1 MKISLTFGPLCIW
14 LNGGMLLYGKFLRPT
29 RHIIGHF
36 GNDFM
41 GQMTQ
46 PTVSWHWRTFVGRPN
61 QEPIPPGWAH
71 QKFNRLTGTLKLQSN
86 EPLYSNTVIGT
97 LVVDGWAVTL
107 ITERRA
113 VAQPSP
119 LVAVSNVTAHPS
131 TSSVPTS
138 YYLMCHYKYICP
150 LKG

>member
-86 EPLYSNTVIGT
+86 EPLYSNVVIGT
-97 LVVDGWAVTL
+97 LAVDGWAVTFG
-107 ITERRA
+107 TGRRDLGELRSLP
-113 VAQPSP
+113 VA
-119 LVAVSNVTAHPS
+119 
-131 TSSVPTS
+131 SS
-138 YYLMCHYKYICP
+138 LN
-150 LKG
+150 